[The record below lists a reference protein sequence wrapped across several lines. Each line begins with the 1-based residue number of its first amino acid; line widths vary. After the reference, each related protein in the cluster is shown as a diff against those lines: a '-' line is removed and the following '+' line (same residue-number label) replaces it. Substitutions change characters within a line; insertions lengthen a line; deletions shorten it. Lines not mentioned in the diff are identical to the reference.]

1 MGIPNEQK
9 TFLRNKLANHPELLP
24 LRKKLLSMG
33 GEEIVPRYEGDLD
46 EIMRRGKM
54 IRKNVRFIDGSPGS
68 CHSNVAI
75 LYQRGGIKIV
85 TGWALSD
92 DGLWRQHT
100 WGIDN
105 NGIIETTE
113 VRDKYFGFILN
124 DTEAELFV
132 DRNVM

>member
-1 MGIPNEQK
+1 
-9 TFLRNKLANHPELLP
+9 
-24 LRKKLLSMG
+24 MG

-46 EIMRRGKM
+46 EIMQRANLF
-54 IRKNVRFIDGSPGS
+54 RKNVRFIDGSPSS
-68 CHSNVAI
+68 CHSNIAM
-75 LYQRGGIKIV
+75 LYQGGGMRIAV
-85 TGWALSD
+85 GWALSD

-100 WGIDN
+100 WGIDS

-124 DTEAELFV
+124 DVESELFV